1 MRTYFCC
8 AGLFVCMSLVA
19 SAAQADPM
27 QTETPLQDKGLLS
40 LQFENDLFD
49 GSDRWNTTS
58 EQVNYT
64 FRPEAEWKDTI
75 LPYWMTA
82 PARWIDWMDVPQ
94 AQKLVAITVGQQIFT
109 PVSKTQV
116 PPASSDRPY
125 AGWLYA
131 NLSWI
136 AQTEVTR
143 DTLQLSLGVV
153 GPWALGKQ
161 AQDTMHDIFG
171 VSKFEGWHYQLPN
184 EPAVVIAYERTWRV
198 LQKDLGGNL
207 SYDVLPAA
215 GVVVGNVYDYVSV
228 GAQARFGW
236 NLPDDFGHQIVQ
248 PGSVDTPAFHL
259 QESQWSVYGF
269 VGAQGQAIAR
279 NMFLDGSTW
288 GSSAQINKNYGVAN
302 VQSGIAVRYERVSF
316 IFSQVF
322 RTKEF
327 EDQPCP
333 QWYCSAR
340 LLVEF

>member
-1 MRTYFCC
+1 MRTHLGCM
-8 AGLFVCMSLVA
+8 GLFFGAAVA
-19 SAAQADPM
+19 FAMADEIAQSQP
-27 QTETPLQDKGLLS
+27 TVQDKGLLS
-40 LQFENDLFD
+40 VQFENDLFD
-49 GSDRWNTTS
+49 GSDRWNTS
-58 EQVNYT
+58 NQQVNYT
-64 FRPEAEWKDTI
+64 FRPEADWKDTI

-82 PARWIDWMDVPQ
+82 PARWINWMDAPD
-94 AQKLVAITVGQQIFT
+94 AQKLVAITVGQQMFT
-109 PVSKTQV
+109 PVSKAQV
-116 PPASSDRPY
+116 PPPNDRPY
-125 AGWLYA
+125 AGWLYG

-136 AQTEVTR
+136 AQTKTTR

-161 AQDTMHDIFG
+161 AQDTMHDIFD
-171 VSKFEGWHYQLPN
+171 VAKFNGWHYQLSN
-184 EPAVVIAYERTWRV
+184 EPAVVIAYERIWRV
-198 LQKDLGGNL
+198 LKKDLDANL

-228 GAQARFGW
+228 GAQARMGW

-248 PGSVDTPAFHL
+248 PASVDTPAFHL

-279 NMFLDGSTW
+279 NMFLDGNAW
-288 GSSAQINKNYGVAN
+288 ASSAQINKNYAVAN
-302 VQSGIAVRYERVSF
+302 LQAGLAVRYERVSL

-322 RTKEF
+322 RTEEF